1 MREFKDLLQQIMDE
15 RKLKAT
21 DVSELTGIGN
31 GAISMY
37 LSGRRTPKQSTIV
50 RFAQGL
56 NVSEEWLLG
65 YDVPKER
72 LPESAR
78 IARSMSLESKMSEE
92 MLDHIVKFYYQSSF
106 SKRVDIFQ
114 AVRELEFQDK
124 E

>member
-1 MREFKDLLQQIMDE
+1 MSEFKDLLRQIMEE
-15 RKLKAT
+15 RNLKAI
-21 DVSELTGIGN
+21 DVCEMTGLGS

-37 LSGRRTPKQSTIV
+37 LSGKRTPKPNTIAK
-50 RFAQGL
+50 FSKGL

-78 IARSMSLESKMSEE
+78 IARSMALEDKMSEE
-92 MLDHIVKFYYQSSF
+92 MLDHIVKFFYQSSF

-114 AVRELEFQDK
+114 AVREIEFQDK
-124 E
+124 

>member
-1 MREFKDLLQQIMDE
+1 
-15 RKLKAT
+15 
-21 DVSELTGIGN
+21 
-31 GAISMY
+31 MY

-50 RFAQGL
+50 KFAQGL